1 MVRKLRRWRRV
12 VHETPE
18 DFLDVS
24 DRVDDIC
31 ERRARN
37 SELIESHV
45 TESGMLMKREEVAV
59 VLEVEFVQTSFNR
72 QVKSMPQ
79 EVAVGYWYLV
89 ILIWVLLLRDLALF
103 Q

>member
-1 MVRKLRRWRRV
+1 MVRELRRWRRV

-24 DRVDDIC
+24 DRVNDIC
-31 ERRARN
+31 ERRTRD

-59 VLEVEFVQTSFNR
+59 VLEVEFVQTSFDR
-72 QVKSMPQ
+72 YLKRKPQ
-79 EVAVGYWYLV
+79 EVAVGFWYTAS
-89 ILIWVLLLRDLALF
+89 LAWR
-103 Q
+103 

>member
-1 MVRKLRRWRRV
+1 MVRELRRWRWV

-24 DRVDDIC
+24 DRVNDIC
-31 ERRARN
+31 ERPTRG

-59 VLEVEFVQTSFNR
+59 VLEVEFVQTSFDR
-72 QVKSMPQ
+72 YLKRKPQ
-79 EVAVGYWYLV
+79 EVAVGFWYTV
-89 ILIWVLLLRDLALF
+89 SLAWR
-103 Q
+103 

>member
-1 MVRKLRRWRRV
+1 MVRELRRWRRV

-24 DRVDDIC
+24 DRANDIR
-31 ERRARN
+31 ERRTRD

-59 VLEVEFVQTSFNR
+59 VFEVEFVQTPFDR
-72 QVKSMPQ
+72 YLKRTPQ
-79 EVAVGYWYLV
+79 EAAVGFWYM
-89 ILIWVLLLRDLALF
+89 DCLAWR
-103 Q
+103 

>member
-1 MVRKLRRWRRV
+1 MVRELRRWRRV

-24 DRVDDIC
+24 DRVNDIC
-31 ERRARN
+31 ERPTRG

-59 VLEVEFVQTSFNR
+59 VLEVEFVQTSFDR
-72 QVKSMPQ
+72 YLKRKPQ
-79 EVAVGYWYLV
+79 EVAVGFWYTV
-89 ILIWVLLLRDLALF
+89 SLAWR
-103 Q
+103 